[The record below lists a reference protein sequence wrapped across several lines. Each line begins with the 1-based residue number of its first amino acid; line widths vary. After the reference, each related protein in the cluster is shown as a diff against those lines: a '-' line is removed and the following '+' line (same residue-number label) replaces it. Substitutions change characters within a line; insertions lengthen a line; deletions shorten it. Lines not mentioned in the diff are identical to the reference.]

1 MEVVAVWAVRTVI
14 HLSAKAIIA
23 GKFRFLDFSINL
35 ENGLGK
41 QKFHAYGKAWNHRL
55 ISFVS
60 DNTCTETAKIIDSFL
75 IAPGNPVPII
85 GSAMRMVYQTDGNI
99 AVLGHPFVAFNY
111 GQLFGHRLQER
122 WVERAVIQS
131 RKRLP

>member
-1 MEVVAVWAVRTVI
+1 MGGEDGHSLI
-14 HLSAKAIIA
+14 SEAIIA

-55 ISFVS
+55 SSFVS
-60 DNTCTETAKIIDSFL
+60 DNTCTEPAKIIDSFL

-85 GSAMRMVYQTDGNI
+85 GSTMRMVYQTDGNI
-99 AVLGHPFVAFNY
+99 AVLGHPFVALIMASFL
-111 GQLFGHRLQER
+111 GIASKKGG
-122 WVERAVIQS
+122 
-131 RKRLP
+131 